1 MLARIFGDCRKSQIP
16 HNLLRWNFDALS
28 VCCGVFDLREDEML
42 FNSADFMI
50 FFPIVALIY
59 FIVPKRMRYIWL
71 LIASYYFYMS
81 WNVKYAVLI
90 IASTGITWLGALL
103 VERQKR
109 AGLRRGLLAGT
120 LLADLAILFLFKYF
134 GFFWTNLARVFGLFH
149 IQLAESPFSFLL
161 PVGISFYTF
170 QTLGYAI
177 DVYRGRITAEKNP
190 FRYALF
196 VSFFPQLVAG
206 PIERSERLLGQLREL
221 HRLSLWN
228 YDRVVSGLI
237 QMLWGLFQKMVIADR
252 LSVFVDTVFN
262 YAGAM
267 GTMETVLAAAAF
279 SIQIYCDFAGYSCIA
294 IGAARVMGVEL
305 MENFNTPYFAC
316 SIADFWRRWHIS
328 LSTWLRDYLYIPLG
342 GSRCSRITKYRNLMI
357 TFLVSGLWHGASW
370 TYVIWGGLHGLYQI
384 AGDLLR
390 PLRQWITERLQ
401 VRTQAVSYRL
411 GQMLTVFGLTGFAW
425 IFFRAETVRQAG
437 QYLRQMFTHWN
448 PWVLFDGTIY
458 NYGLNQGEVHILLA
472 ALLALLLVDLLRY
485 LKKME
490 LGQFLLE
497 QNLWFRW
504 CVLILLVI
512 GVLVYG
518 EYGIRFSSGQ
528 FIYFAF

>member
-1 MLARIFGDCRKSQIP
+1 
-16 HNLLRWNFDALS
+16 
-28 VCCGVFDLREDEML
+28 ML

-50 FFPIVALIY
+50 FFPIVVLIY
-59 FIVPKRMRYIWL
+59 FVVPKKTRYIWL
-71 LIASYYFYMS
+71 LIASYYFYML
-81 WNVKYAVLI
+81 WNVKYAVLM

-103 VERQKR
+103 VERQKQ
-109 AGLRRGLLAGT
+109 AGVRRVLLVGT
-120 LLADLAILFLFKYF
+120 LLGNLSILFLFKYF
-134 GFFWTNLARVFGLFH
+134 AFFWINLAKVLGLFH

-170 QTLGYAI
+170 QTLGYVI
-177 DVYRGRITAEKNP
+177 DVYRGKITTEKNI

-206 PIERSERLLGQLREL
+206 PIERSGRLLGQIREL
-221 HRLSLWN
+221 HHIALWN

-237 QMLWGLFQKMVIADR
+237 QMLWGLFMKMVIADR
-252 LSVFVDTVFN
+252 LSIFVDTVF
-262 YAGAM
+262 AGAGMM
-267 GTMETVLAAAAF
+267 GTVETVLAAAGF

-294 IGAARVMGVEL
+294 VGAARVMGVEL

-328 LSTWLRDYLYIPLG
+328 LSTWLKDYLYIPMG
-342 GSRCSRITKYRNLMI
+342 GSRCSRIKKYRNLLI

-384 AGDLLR
+384 AGDLTR
-390 PLRQWITERLQ
+390 PLRQWITEKCRIKTQ
-401 VRTQAVSYRL
+401 VISYRL
-411 GQMLTVFGLTGFAW
+411 GQTLTVFVLTGFAW
-425 IFFRAETVRQAG
+425 IFFRAESVEQAG
-437 QYLRQMFTHWN
+437 RYLQQMFTRWN
-448 PWVLFDGTIY
+448 PWVLFDGAIY
-458 NYGLNQGEVHILLA
+458 SHGLDRGEVHILLA
-472 ALLALLLVDLLRY
+472 SLLALLLVDLLQY
-485 LKKME
+485 LKKIE
-490 LGQFLLE
+490 LGQFLLG

-504 CVLILLVI
+504 GILIMLVI

>member
-1 MLARIFGDCRKSQIP
+1 
-16 HNLLRWNFDALS
+16 
-28 VCCGVFDLREDEML
+28 ML
-42 FNSADFMI
+42 FNSADFMV
-50 FFPIVALIY
+50 FFPIVVLIY
-59 FIVPKRMRYIWL
+59 FVVPKKTRYIWL

-81 WNVKYAVLI
+81 WNVKYAVLL
-90 IASTGITWLGALL
+90 IASTGITWLGALFI
-103 VERQKR
+103 ERQKQV
-109 AGLRRGLLAGT
+109 GIRRVLLAGT
-120 LLADLAILFLFKYF
+120 LLGNLFVLFLFKYF
-134 GFFWTNLARVFGLFH
+134 GFFWANLARVLGLFH

-170 QTLGYAI
+170 QTLGYVI
-177 DVYRGRITAEKNP
+177 DVYRGKITIEKNI

-206 PIERSERLLGQLREL
+206 PIERSGRLLGQIREL
-221 HRLSLWN
+221 HHIALWN

-237 QMLWGLFQKMVIADR
+237 QMLWGLFMKMVIADR
-252 LSVFVDTVFN
+252 LSIFVDKVFAD
-262 YAGAM
+262 AGMM
-267 GTMETVLAAAAF
+267 GTVETVLAAAGF

-305 MENFNTPYFAC
+305 MQNFNTPYFAC

-328 LSTWLRDYLYIPLG
+328 LSTWLKDYLYIPMG
-342 GSRCSRITKYRNLMI
+342 GSRCSRIKKYRNLLI

-384 AGDLLR
+384 VGDLTR
-390 PLRQWITERLQ
+390 PIRQWITEKCQIKTQ
-401 VRTQAVSYRL
+401 VVSYRL
-411 GQMLTVFGLTGFAW
+411 GQTLTVFGLTGFAW
-425 IFFRAETVRQAG
+425 IFFRAESVRQAG
-437 QYLRQMFTHWN
+437 RYLRQMFTHWN

-458 NYGLNQGEVHILLA
+458 SYGLDRGEVHILLA
-472 ALLALLLVDLLRY
+472 ALLALLLVDLLQY
-485 LKKME
+485 VKKME

-504 CVLILLVI
+504 GILIMLVI